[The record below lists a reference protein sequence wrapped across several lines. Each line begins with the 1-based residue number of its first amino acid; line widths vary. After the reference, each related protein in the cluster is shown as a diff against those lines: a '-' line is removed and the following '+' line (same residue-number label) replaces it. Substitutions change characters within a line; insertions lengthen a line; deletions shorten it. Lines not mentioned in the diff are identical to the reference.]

1 MAARARKKLRLPLVV
16 VSHSVPL
23 LVLLL
28 LGEVAACA
36 AAASSEQ
43 RVRLIIGKDGN
54 NNNANSSLLDAAAVE
69 RHCAGTLHRAAC
81 ASTLAAVPNLAQK
94 PLREVISGVVGRAA
108 AAVRASSSHCSE
120 YLRRGRLRVRDRLAL
135 ADCVELCG
143 GAVELLGAAAAG
155 LLSSPAGSGTRT
167 AVEESV
173 VAGVQTAL
181 SAALTN
187 QYTCLDGFAG
197 PSAAED
203 GRVRPY
209 VQGRIYHVA
218 HLVSNS
224 LAMLRRL
231 PRRRREEEGY
241 GRGFPAWG
249 TGGCCSRSP
258 WRRRTRW
265 WPGTGAVTSPR
276 WRRRPTTATPA
287 T

>member
-1 MAARARKKLRLPLVV
+1 MGARARKKLRLPLI
-16 VSHSVPL
+16 VSHSVL
-23 LVLLL
+23 LLLLL

-36 AAASSEQ
+36 AAVTNSER
-43 RVRLIIGKDGN
+43 RVRLIGKG
-54 NNNANSSLLDAAAVE
+54 
-69 RHCAGTLHRAAC
+69 
-81 ASTLAAVPNLAQK
+81 AS
-94 PLREVISGVVGRAA
+94 
-108 AAVRASSSHCSE
+108 SSSHCSS
-120 YLRRGRLRVRDRLAL
+120 YLRRGRLRARDRLAL
-135 ADCVELCG
+135 ADCVELSG
-143 GAVELLGAAAAG
+143 GAAAAG
-155 LLSSPAGSGTRT
+155 LLSSPGNGT
-167 AVEESV
+167 EPESV

-187 QYTCLDGFAG
+187 QYTCLHGFAG
-197 PSAAED
+197 SSASED

-231 PRRRREEEGY
+231 PRRRPEEEGY
-241 GRGFPAWG
+241 GRGFPAWR

-265 WPGTGAVTSPR
+265 WPGTGAGTSPR